1 MIELYDQSQPGATP
15 LQNNGEQSAN
25 GANGEANG
33 KREYKLIDLSTVT
46 AKAVDWIEE
55 PYLARGEM
63 HFLQGQG
70 GSYKGTMTLT
80 WAAEFSRRGEH
91 VLLILAEDDLDKKVL
106 PTLMASGADISFV
119 HPMTIH
125 TGENDDALVLP
136 DDMAILERAV
146 IENKAGLVVIDP
158 LLSHVSGRLDSYRDH
173 DMKRVLTHI
182 GKLAQRTN
190 SIIICVHHTK
200 KDTSGGMKLAGM
212 GSVAF
217 YTTARVVLTMAKM
230 SEQEVVL
237 EVVKSNLGA
246 EGARQLLRA
255 EIVEVTQGIR
265 VPRLSRA
272 GESPMSAAEA
282 MSGEHKEKRSKAKAG
297 ALRMLDIL
305 DEEGE
310 QKQSE
315 LFDRVAKEV
324 GLTVGTV
331 KRKVYWDILMEEGL
345 VEGRRDGFQGGY
357 LVARTDRDR
366 PSYLTQTVTTAK
378 SHYVSGHTMDENTPS
393 HTRYISHSMRLSTYE
408 MAYHDR
414 DISVSH
420 TLEESGHTM
429 GGMTANERRP

>member
-33 KREYKLIDLSTVT
+33 KKEYKLIDLSTVT

-70 GSYKGTMTLT
+70 GSYKGTMALT
-80 WAAEFSRRGEH
+80 WAAEFSQRGEH
-91 VLLILAEDDLDKKVL
+91 ALLILAEDDLNKKVL
-106 PTLMASGADISFV
+106 PTLMASGANISFV

-190 SIIICVHHTK
+190 SVIICVHHTK

-246 EGARQLLRA
+246 EGARKLLRA
-255 EIVEVTQGIR
+255 EIVEVAQGIR
-265 VPRLSRA
+265 VPRLNRA

-282 MSGEHKEKRSKAKAG
+282 MCGERKEKRGKMVAA
-297 ALRMLDIL
+297 AIRMLDIL

-324 GLTVGTV
+324 RLTVGTV
-331 KRKVYWDILMEEGL
+331 HRKVYWDILMEEGL
-345 VEGRRDGFQGGY
+345 VKGRRDGYQGGY
-357 LVARTDRDR
+357 LVSRTDRDR

-378 SHYVSGHTMDENTPS
+378 SHYESGHTMDEKTPS

-408 MAYHDR
+408 NAYHDR
-414 DISVSH
+414 DTSVSH

-429 GGMTANERRP
+429 EGS